1 MEDTRYFLHDINN
14 GLTSQLNNKRITK
27 RIKRTNIYFNGD
39 NNGDNNKISFPK
51 YCFQFNR
58 YIMELENNLHNELM
72 DLIKREVDFRVKN
85 NTILADESIDEK
97 SSTESL
103 ANLSSNRLS
112 ARTYSLEKY
121 LNHNLFSPNTSSKLS
136 YKTVLSAKKKP
147 LNILPIRNL
156 MNLKKKIIN
165 KSTNKNKDDNKKKEN
180 TKKGKHFTVYKH
192 KDNI

>member
-1 MEDTRYFLHDINN
+1 
-14 GLTSQLNNKRITK
+14 
-27 RIKRTNIYFNGD
+27 
-39 NNGDNNKISFPK
+39 
-51 YCFQFNR
+51 
-58 YIMELENNLHNELM
+58 MELENNLHNELM
-72 DLIKREVDFRVKN
+72 DLIKREVDFRIKN

-121 LNHNLFSPNTSSKLS
+121 LNNNAFSPNTSSKLS

-156 MNLKKKIIN
+156 MNLKKNKIN
-165 KSTNKNKDDNKKKEN
+165 KSLNKNIDDNKKKES
-180 TKKGKHFTVYKH
+180 TKKGKRFTVYKN

>member
-1 MEDTRYFLHDINN
+1 
-14 GLTSQLNNKRITK
+14 
-27 RIKRTNIYFNGD
+27 
-39 NNGDNNKISFPK
+39 
-51 YCFQFNR
+51 
-58 YIMELENNLHNELM
+58 MELENNLHNELM

-121 LNHNLFSPNTSSKLS
+121 LNHNLFSSNTSSKLS

-156 MNLKKKIIN
+156 MNLKLKIIN